1 MSQILIKN
9 IKHTEKVSKSGKDY
23 ISCMITTWSSRE
35 QKDVHVSGFGDEI
48 TKTWNPGDTVD
59 ITITQNDRG
68 YYNFEQNE
76 NTKASPNQMIVLL
89 EKILA
94 ELKSINF
101 KHIQSLANEFNGT
114 IVEEKK
120 EEQKTGDVDE
130 ISLDDIPF

>member
-1 MSQILIKN
+1 
-9 IKHTEKVSKSGKDY
+9 
-23 ISCMITTWSSRE
+23 
-35 QKDVHVSGFGDEI
+35 
-48 TKTWNPGDTVD
+48 
-59 ITITQNDRG
+59 
-68 YYNFEQNE
+68 
-76 NTKASPNQMIVLL
+76 
-89 EKILA
+89 LA